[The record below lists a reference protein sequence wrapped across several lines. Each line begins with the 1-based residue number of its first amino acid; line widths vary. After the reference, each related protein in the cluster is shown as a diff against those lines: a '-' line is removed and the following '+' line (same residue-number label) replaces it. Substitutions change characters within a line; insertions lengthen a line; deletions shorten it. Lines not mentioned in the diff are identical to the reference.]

1 MTQTAEDH
9 LPAYRVRPRFK
20 ITQPSNGDKVVEN
33 IQNGLKA
40 PDAKCIGSAS
50 ERFISLQILKESQHY
65 WSPQL
70 SITISNEDELTVLRG
85 VYGPRP
91 AVWTMFIFFYT
102 IIGLA
107 LLVVT
112 VIGLSTMSL
121 DKGTAIFWWIPA
133 LLLIFLTLYLVA
145 YFGQR
150 MGHDQ
155 MVDLQSF
162 FEESTGITSQD

>member
-1 MTQTAEDH
+1 MTHSAEEH

-20 ITQPSNGDKVVEN
+20 ITQSDNGNNIVEGIKN
-33 IQNGLKA
+33 ALNTPG
-40 PDAKCIGSAS
+40 AKCIGSAS
-50 ERFISLQILKESQHY
+50 DRFISLQIPQDSQHY

-70 SITISNEDELTVLRG
+70 SITMSNEDGATIIRG

-102 IIGLA
+102 VIGLA

-133 LLLIFLTLYLVA
+133 LLLVFLTLYLVA
-145 YFGQR
+145 YFGQK

-155 MVDLQSF
+155 MVELQAF
-162 FEESTGITSQD
+162 FEENTRLKSQE